1 MERKVCVMIFLLYEI
16 FKAIYG
22 DIIQQHPV
30 VSVYEG
36 DNVVLSCFIKTKQI
50 SMVSWYKQV
59 TGEEP
64 RLIASSLLRSPKS
77 QFHDEFNN
85 NHFDAVRGT
94 DSYNLTIVNALQSD
108 SGTYYCAFSFSN
120 VINFGNGTRL
130 VIKGAEINKPTSLKL
145 PKTELVKSEVNVPLQ
160 CSIQN
165 ELVSGG
171 GENRLYWFKHGSE
184 ESPPG
189 LIYVHGNTSD
199 GCVRSSEAD
208 CLSPTCGYNLPKKK
222 FSSSQTGIYCAL
234 ATCGEALFGNV
245 SKHNPDNFEI
255 QNILFYIKT
264 GLAAL
269 LAISFTINILLCC
282 LRKSGRKSQQIQTT
296 DEDDNDDVSMN
307 KNREMTYATVQIS
320 TKHSRVKKK
329 SHNED
334 TLYSGLACQQQS

>member
-245 SKHNPDNFEI
+245 SKHNPDLDNFII
-255 QNILFYIKT
+255 QNTHSLFVIVLT
-264 GLAAL
+264 VL
-269 LAISFTINILLCC
+269 LTSNITINILLCC
-282 LRKSGRKSQQIQTT
+282 MRRNESINATESKYKQIQTT
-296 DEDDNDDVSMN
+296 DDDVSITEYKEEEVN
-307 KNREMTYATVQIS
+307 FWSSAAI
-320 TKHSRVKKK
+320 VKCSKSEKK
-329 SHNED
+329 YQ
-334 TLYSGLACQQQS
+334 L